1 MRRFFIL
8 FLRKR
13 FTILIPNSETR
24 QFTAMK
30 SKITKSIRLL
40 GSGHNH
46 ILKINFLTVSKKL
59 LLLLCFAP
67 LLLASSCNRDD
78 DDDQIVC
85 TQEFV
90 YGLNVVVLN
99 SATGN
104 PLVEGV
110 TVEATDG
117 SYNETLQ
124 VIPGLEYSFAGAGER
139 AGVYTVTIT
148 KSGYQTYISSPIVV
162 NRDFCHVIPKSLTV
176 NLQSN

>member
-1 MRRFFIL
+1 M
-8 FLRKR
+8 
-13 FTILIPNSETR
+13 
-24 QFTAMK
+24 
-30 SKITKSIRLL
+30 
-40 GSGHNH
+40 
-46 ILKINFLTVSKKL
+46 KKL
-59 LLLLCFAP
+59 LLIFMFAP
-67 LLLASSCNRDD
+67 LLMSSTCDDD

-85 TQEFV
+85 TQQFV

-99 SATGN
+99 AATGN

-162 NRDFCHVIPKSLTV
+162 NRDFCHVIPQSVTV